1 MGQSK
6 KHHFVPQ
13 MYLRNFADDKDR
25 TQVVRLATKRSTT
38 ERINTVAATNHFHRL
53 TVGDEESLHLED
65 AATALEGRAA
75 QPMLRLIDPSKRV
88 WPLPREERMTLA
100 FFIAFQYLRVPVK
113 RDALSSLAAQLP
125 EIFGGD
131 LPEELRELDIPIM
144 HAMSMVGAAL
154 PEGAAELCNRTWWIV
169 DFKRKR
175 LATSDVPVIP
185 LPDENTTERSAAGL
199 RSPGGVYFPLSPQT
213 ALFIGPPRTAPEADQ
228 IVPGNA
234 RLARQFTTATL
245 AWTRDC
251 LFHHPDDDPLRG
263 YTLPEPRRGE
273 IRWEVWGG
281 PEPDQP
287 QPATA

>member
-13 MYLRNFADDKDR
+13 MYLRNFADDKGR
-25 TQVVRLATKRSTT
+25 TQVVRLSTKRSTT

-53 TVGDEESLHLED
+53 TVGDEDNLHLED

-213 ALFIGPPRTAPEADQ
+213 ALFIGPPGTAPEADQ

-273 IRWEVWGG
+273 IRWEFWGG